1 MFVCPQCDGVDITH
15 KIKESKIH
23 CLLFLN
29 IPKYS
34 SGTNPWGSSS
44 QFDSPRT
51 DDGKLE
57 VIGFSTSQLVSAARV
72 DATYRLS
79 PLKVSVVVIIASHRL
94 VNTRGII
101 D

>member
-1 MFVCPQCDGVDITH
+1 MTP
-15 KIKESKIH
+15 KIKELKIH

-44 QFDSPRT
+44 QFESPKT

-57 VIGFSTSQLVSAARV
+57 VIGFSTSQLVG
-72 DATYRLS
+72 RLWS
-79 PLKVSVVVIIASHRL
+79 FLSC
-94 VNTRGII
+94 
-101 D
+101 